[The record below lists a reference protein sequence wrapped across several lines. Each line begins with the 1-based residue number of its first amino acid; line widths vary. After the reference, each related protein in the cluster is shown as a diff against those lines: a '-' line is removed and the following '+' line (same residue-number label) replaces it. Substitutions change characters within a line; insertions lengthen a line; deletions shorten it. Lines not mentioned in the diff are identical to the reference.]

1 MAIDV
6 QVQCINKR
14 NRPGPHERIQSIGGL
29 NGDGTRWKLSEDEAI
44 AGMKAAKWMFYTNV
58 SGRRASVRIGYH
70 LGREYL
76 TTEPDGQQPNNLL
89 SLPECP

>member
-6 QVQCINKR
+6 QVQCINKS
-14 NRPGPHERIQSIGGL
+14 NRSNPHERILNIGG
-29 NGDGTRWKLSEDEAI
+29 GDGDGARWRLSEPAAI
-44 AGMKAAKWMFYTNV
+44 AGMRAGQWNFYTLAH
-58 SGRRASVRIGYH
+58 GYRANVRIGYH

-89 SLPECP
+89 SLPECY